1 ANVAPGSP
9 LIHSPVGDV
18 LLSSQFVKRPDTN
31 IFGSGAFLYSYD
43 LGTQNRD
50 AIEVTG
56 IGFMNHYFRTQR
68 LDLGFAE
75 VTAGPRFNLPTPD
88 DRVSRLSVKPYG
100 ILTEVGLGEAQYS
113 RAWAPGSKARR
124 RCGTTSRSG
133 RSSSSARRISRT
145 PATGRSPAGSTAT
158 TSSSHCSCGSA

>member
-1 ANVAPGSP
+1 MCSSAAQYQTDANVAPGSP

-18 LLSSQFVKRPDTN
+18 LLSSQFVKRPDAN
-31 IFGSGAFLYSYD
+31 IFGSGAFLYTYD

-75 VTAGPRFNLPTPD
+75 VTAGPRFNFPTPD
-88 DRVSRLSVKPYG
+88 DRGQPPLGQALCDPYR
-100 ILTEVGLGEAQYS
+100 S
-113 RAWAPGSKARR
+113 RAGRGSVF
-124 RCGTTSRSG
+124 
-133 RSSSSARRISRT
+133 
-145 PATGRSPAGSTAT
+145 
-158 TSSSHCSCGSA
+158 